1 MAFQRHKSNAKASS
15 SFQHKKSLGQHFL
28 IDLDCAYQIVEALQN
43 TALPVLEVGPG
54 GGVLTQF
61 LVPKYK
67 NNFYAVDLDD
77 RVAISIPKQFT
88 GIHFIHEDILKV
100 KFEDYINGP
109 FTIIGNFPYNISTEI
124 IFKVIDN
131 RNQVVELVGMF
142 QKEVA
147 KRFASLHGNKVYGV
161 TSVLTQAYYDV
172 TYLFD
177 VQPHQFDPPPKVMSG
192 VLRLVRKQNEAAI
205 TNTVLFKKI
214 VKAGFSQRRKVLRN
228 SLRSVSEYP
237 LERIASELL
246 DKRAEQL
253 SVEEWIATAN
263 LLAEV
268 LPTEI

>member
-1 MAFQRHKSNAKASS
+1 
-15 SFQHKKSLGQHFL
+15 
-28 IDLDCAYQIVEALQN
+28 
-43 TALPVLEVGPG
+43 
-54 GGVLTQF
+54 
-61 LVPKYK
+61 
-67 NNFYAVDLDD
+67 
-77 RVAISIPKQFT
+77 
-88 GIHFIHEDILKV
+88 
-100 KFEDYINGP
+100 
-109 FTIIGNFPYNISTEI
+109 
-124 IFKVIDN
+124 
-131 RNQVVELVGMF
+131 
-142 QKEVA
+142 
-147 KRFASLHGNKVYGV
+147 
-161 TSVLTQAYYDV
+161 VLTQAYYDV

-192 VLRLVRKQNEAAI
+192 VLRLVRKKNEAAI